1 MDVLYEIPLFAV
13 AAQLSDSID
22 YFTGASA
29 AMARPTSVSRAVSS
43 DVNVRV
49 ARFAI
54 PRAPNAWP
62 LPRTGTTSALSMPDA
77 FAPGRAEP
85 LASVCRLHTVTG
97 SLR

>member
-1 MDVLYEIPLFAV
+1 MDVIYELTLVAV
-13 AAQLSDSID
+13 AAQSRDSID
-22 YFTGASA
+22 YFTGASG
-29 AMARPTSVSRAVSS
+29 AMARPTSVRRVVSS
-43 DVNVRV
+43 GVNVRV
-49 ARFAI
+49 ERFAI